1 MFLGIDIGSVSVNL
15 VILNEKKE
23 ILKEEYIR
31 HMGQPVKTALEA
43 LKDVEAKFP
52 VENIWDIGVTGSGGK
67 LIVDKVKGTFV
78 NEVVAQAKAVEL
90 FHPQAR
96 TIIEIGG
103 EDSKLILVEY
113 DKHSETMMVKDFAMN
128 TICAAGTGSF
138 LDQQATRLGFTIE
151 QFGEESLKSKTPPR
165 IAGRC
170 SVFAKTDM
178 IHLQQEATPV
188 YDIISGLCFAMARN
202 FRSSIGKGKDFIKP
216 VVFQGGVAANK
227 GMIRAF
233 RDVLGLSDGELIV
246 PEHFP
251 SMPAIGVALLRMT
264 VPDIQKITWNLSEL
278 EAYLESN
285 RGKERKSMVPLSRES
300 AVDVSKL
307 LRKEK

>member
-1 MFLGIDIGSVSVNL
+1 MSEKLFLGIDIGSVSVNL

-31 HMGQPVKTALEA
+31 HMGQPVKTALDA
-43 LKDVEAKFP
+43 LKDVKANFS

-67 LIVDKVKGTFV
+67 LIVDKIKGTFV

-113 DKHSETMMVKDFAMN
+113 DKHTDTMMVKDFAMN

-151 QFGEESLKSKTPPR
+151 QFCEELTIRSNSGNSIL
-165 IAGRC
+165 
-170 SVFAKTDM
+170 FA
-178 IHLQQEATPV
+178 A
-188 YDIISGLCFAMARN
+188 IIEDPFFTAC
-202 FRSSIGKGKDFIKP
+202 P
-216 VVFQGGVAANK
+216 
-227 GMIRAF
+227 
-233 RDVLGLSDGELIV
+233 
-246 PEHFP
+246 
-251 SMPAIGVALLRMT
+251 
-264 VPDIQKITWNLSEL
+264 
-278 EAYLESN
+278 
-285 RGKERKSMVPLSRES
+285 
-300 AVDVSKL
+300 
-307 LRKEK
+307 